1 VEIVLNKLDQK
12 IIARL
17 QADGRLTNQQ
27 LAEQVGMSPSAC
39 WRRVKSL
46 EAAGII
52 RRYAALV
59 DRRKAGFS
67 ISAIVHV
74 LLARHEAM
82 DVEPFEQRIM
92 RQPEVLECFA
102 TSGEADYH
110 LHVVASDIDAY
121 HQFLNEVMFKM
132 PGIAHVRSHIVLKE
146 IKADV
151 ALPLGP

>member
-1 VEIVLNKLDQK
+1 MIDARDAK
-12 IIARL
+12 IISEL
-17 QADGRLTNQQ
+17 QADGRLTNQL
-27 LAEQVGMSPSAC
+27 LAERVGMSASAC

-46 EAAGII
+46 EASGII
-52 RRYAALV
+52 RGYAALV

-74 LLARHEAM
+74 LLARHESM
-82 DVEPFEQRIM
+82 DVEPFEERIK

-110 LHVVASDIDAY
+110 LHVVAADIDAY
-121 HQFLNEVMFKM
+121 HRFLNGVMFKM

-146 IKADV
+146 IKAEV
-151 ALPLGP
+151 ALPLGG

>member
-1 VEIVLNKLDQK
+1 MIDALDGR
-12 IIARL
+12 IIAEL
-17 QADGRLTNQQ
+17 QADGRLTNQL
-27 LAEQVGMSPSAC
+27 LAERVGMSSSAC

-46 EAAGII
+46 EEAGII
-52 RRYAALV
+52 RGYAALV
-59 DRRKAGFS
+59 DKRKAGFS

-74 LLARHEAM
+74 LLARHESM
-82 DVEPFEQRIM
+82 DVEPFEERIK

-121 HQFLNEVMFKM
+121 HRFLNGVMFKM

-146 IKADV
+146 IKAEV
-151 ALPLGP
+151 ALPLGG

>member
-1 VEIVLNKLDQK
+1 MIDALDRR
-12 IIARL
+12 IIAEL
-17 QADGRLTNQQ
+17 QTDGRLTNQL
-27 LAEQVGMSPSAC
+27 LAERVGMSASAC

-46 EAAGII
+46 EEAEII
-52 RRYAALV
+52 RGYAALV
-59 DRRKAGFS
+59 DKRKLGFS

-74 LLARHEAM
+74 LLARHESM
-82 DVEPFEQRIM
+82 DVEPFEERIK

-121 HQFLNEVMFKM
+121 HRFLNGVMFKM

-146 IKADV
+146 IKAEV
-151 ALPLGP
+151 ALPLDVGE

>member
-1 VEIVLNKLDQK
+1 MMDALDRK

-17 QADGRLTNQQ
+17 QEDGRLTNQQ
-27 LAEQVGMSPSAC
+27 LAEEVGMSASAC

-52 RRYAALV
+52 RGYAALV
-59 DRRKAGFS
+59 DKRKAGFS

-74 LLARHEAM
+74 LLARHESM
-82 DVEPFEQRIM
+82 DVEPFEERIK

-110 LHVVASDIDAY
+110 LHVVAADIDAY
-121 HQFLNEVMFKM
+121 HRFLNSVMFKM

-146 IKADV
+146 IKVEV
-151 ALPLGP
+151 ALPLGA